1 MYQNNV
7 SQFVEVFKSWFF
19 RVRFVYKRGVLLQVI
34 FKTPVSLKEHPK
46 VNEWLTCVEKEM
58 RVTLASL
65 LAEAMKDVS
74 LFQSENIDSQKY
86 LEWVDKYQV
95 NELLIFLP

>member
-1 MYQNNV
+1 
-7 SQFVEVFKSWFF
+7 
-19 RVRFVYKRGVLLQVI
+19 
-34 FKTPVSLKEHPK
+34 
-46 VNEWLTCVEKEM
+46 M

-95 NELLIFLP
+95 NELVIFLP

>member
-1 MYQNNV
+1 
-7 SQFVEVFKSWFF
+7 
-19 RVRFVYKRGVLLQVI
+19 
-34 FKTPVSLKEHPK
+34 
-46 VNEWLTCVEKEM
+46 M

-65 LAEAMKDVS
+65 LAESMKDVS

-95 NELLIFLP
+95 NGLILPYSLQSHIFTNLNLLNDAIMTAIIITQLL

>member
-1 MYQNNV
+1 
-7 SQFVEVFKSWFF
+7 
-19 RVRFVYKRGVLLQVI
+19 
-34 FKTPVSLKEHPK
+34 VSLKEHPK

-95 NELLIFLP
+95 IQVAIFLQVAKCSVYYSSKNSKTLLSAPQLSQLLE

>member
-1 MYQNNV
+1 
-7 SQFVEVFKSWFF
+7 
-19 RVRFVYKRGVLLQVI
+19 
-34 FKTPVSLKEHPK
+34 
-46 VNEWLTCVEKEM
+46 M

-74 LFQSENIDSQKY
+74 QFQSEDIDSQKY

-95 NELLIFLP
+95 IKLAFLFFCVMFKTRTGARFAGLKAAPSASFATANASDCQLVQKCREYGPLVLF

>member
-1 MYQNNV
+1 M
-7 SQFVEVFKSWFF
+7 
-19 RVRFVYKRGVLLQVI
+19 

-74 LFQSENIDSQKY
+74 QFQSENIDSEKY

-95 NELLIFLP
+95 TYVVFISIF

>member
-1 MYQNNV
+1 ML
-7 SQFVEVFKSWFF
+7 F
-19 RVRFVYKRGVLLQVI
+19 LCIQVV
-34 FKTPVSLKEHPK
+34 FKTPVSLKKHPK

-58 RVTLASL
+58 RMTLASL

-95 NELLIFLP
+95 TQVVIFSVLFLLPGLSKLMQSLTKSYS